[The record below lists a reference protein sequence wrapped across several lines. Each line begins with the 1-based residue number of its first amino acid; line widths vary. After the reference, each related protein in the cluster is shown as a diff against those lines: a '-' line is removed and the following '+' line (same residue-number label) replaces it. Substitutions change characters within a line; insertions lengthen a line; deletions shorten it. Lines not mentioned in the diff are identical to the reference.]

1 MIQVVSIPK
10 GAIMR
15 ARCQRGMDL
24 MAIVSIP
31 KGAIMSALFS
41 SLSARYKVSI
51 PKGAIMRKCNPSK
64 V

>member
-51 PKGAIMRKCNPSK
+51 PKGAIMR
-64 V
+64 